1 MPRWAIFADFL
12 AAVQKHAVSNALSSQ
27 VMTKFTITPAQRKAL
42 KAKAHD
48 LNPVVMIGNAGLSP
62 SVIKEAQLAL
72 KSHELIKIRVLGDDR
87 ELRAKMYDKLCD
99 ALHAAPVQHIGKLL
113 VVWRPKPTASED
125 EAFARSAKKTKKKI
139 QAPRTALKTTR
150 KTAAKKVSSPPKT
163 VGKGSKAPV
172 RESKIGWTSAG
183 YTSRKL
189 SAPAPNPKRRKVRQS
204 STKKKLLG

>member
-1 MPRWAIFADFL
+1 
-12 AAVQKHAVSNALSSQ
+12 
-27 VMTKFTITPAQRKAL
+27 MTKLTITPAQRKSL

-62 SVIKEAQLAL
+62 RVIKEAQLAL
-72 KSHELIKIRVLGDDR
+72 KSHELLKIRVLGADR
-87 ELRAKMYDKLCD
+87 ELRAEMYDKLCD
-99 ALHAAPVQHIGKLL
+99 ALHAAPVQHIGNLL
-113 VVWRPKPTASED
+113 VVWRPKPTAAED

-139 QAPRTALKTTR
+139 QAPRTALKAVR
-150 KTAAKKVSSPPKT
+150 KTAAKKSVAPKT

-204 STKKKLLG
+204 SIKKKLLG

>member
-1 MPRWAIFADFL
+1 
-12 AAVQKHAVSNALSSQ
+12 
-27 VMTKFTITPAQRKAL
+27 MTKLTITPAQRKSL

-87 ELRAKMYDKLCD
+87 ELRAEMYDKLCD

-113 VVWRPKPTASED
+113 VVWRPKPTAAED

-139 QAPRTALKTTR
+139 QAPRTALKAVR
-150 KTAAKKVSSPPKT
+150 KTAAKKSVAPKA

-204 STKKKLLG
+204 SIKKKLLG

>member
-1 MPRWAIFADFL
+1 MDYFRWFL
-12 AAVQKHAVSNALSSQ
+12 KSSTNVCNIECTIIAA
-27 VMTKFTITPAQRKAL
+27 MTKLTITPAQRKSL

-87 ELRAKMYDKLCD
+87 ELRAEMYDKLCD

-113 VVWRPKPTASED
+113 VVWRPKPTAAED

-139 QAPRTALKTTR
+139 QAPRTALKAVR
-150 KTAAKKVSSPPKT
+150 KTAAKKSVAPKA

-204 STKKKLLG
+204 SIKKKLLG